1 MPKSFANIR
10 SDFLAA
16 VKATGFNLVER
27 KSKTPLSPA
36 WTELMESLSDKRT
49 HIGLS
54 RLARFASGS
63 GIQPGEIDDA
73 AIESFIA
80 AVRRGSLHRKPNDL
94 HRSVALIWNEVAKQP
109 GLHLQIVVVPSFRAP
124 AKRIDWTLLPD
135 SFQTDLGAYL
145 NWCAGSDPFDAD
157 ARPRALSSR
166 TLRLRRDQIH
176 AAVTALLES
185 GIKPAA
191 VTSLR
196 DLVSPDAVKRILRR
210 RLEAES
216 GRENAFNRDLAE
228 VLVQIARE
236 WAKVDAAVLAEL
248 KRLIGKM
255 PMPASGLTEKN
266 KRFLRQF
273 DDPAALRHLFN
284 LPARLWAE
292 VKRDPKANFRTLAKA
307 QAALAISLLS
317 YMPLRLQNLTALT
330 FGTHLFLRDEARTIS
345 TLELSA
351 SEVKN
356 RTELAFDIPPHI
368 AKMLI
373 EYRDRIAPKIIGR
386 RPERLFVN
394 ADGIPRLRENPKT
407 PLAKRRDPDSTERM
421 IRPGFLDIEL
431 RQNLIELARDGSA
444 AHRLARRANALVL
457 LDDGMSCEAI
467 AKVLLLD
474 DDTIR
479 TWYRLYE
486 EDGIEGLTNFSYE
499 GSACQLSGEQQEKLK
514 AWVATALPR
523 TTRQVGAW
531 IENEFGV
538 VYEGRSGV
546 IALLHRLGLEY
557 HKPNVIP
564 RKLDEEKQK
573 AFIEGYEKLLNS
585 LGDDEAVLFAD
596 AVHPT
601 HAARPVGCWAPS
613 QETLA
618 IEQTSGRQRINIHG
632 AIDLETG
639 QTRMIEA
646 LTIDAASTIRLLQ
659 SIEALYPMLA
669 LIHVFLD
676 NARYHHA
683 KLVQEWL
690 ALPGRR
696 IKLHFIPTYCPH
708 LNPIERLWGLMH
720 RNVTHNKCYATC
732 AQFADATLSF
742 LREKVPGN
750 WADLCDSVT
759 DNFRIINPKD
769 FRVMT

>member
-1 MPKSFANIR
+1 MYARYLRFMGI
-10 SDFLAA
+10 
-16 VKATGFNLVER
+16 GF
-27 KSKTPLSPA
+27 
-36 WTELMESLSDKRT
+36 
-49 HIGLS
+49 GL
-54 RLARFASGS
+54 
-63 GIQPGEIDDA
+63 
-73 AIESFIA
+73 IA
-80 AVRRGSLHRKPNDL
+80 ACCEYGNDL
-94 HRSVALIWNEVAKQP
+94 
-109 GLHLQIVVVPSFRAP
+109 
-124 AKRIDWTLLPD
+124 
-135 SFQTDLGAYL
+135 
-145 NWCAGSDPFDAD
+145 
-157 ARPRALSSR
+157 
-166 TLRLRRDQIH
+166 
-176 AAVTALLES
+176 
-185 GIKPAA
+185 
-191 VTSLR
+191 
-196 DLVSPDAVKRILRR
+196 
-210 RLEAES
+210 
-216 GRENAFNRDLAE
+216 
-228 VLVQIARE
+228 
-236 WAKVDAAVLAEL
+236 
-248 KRLIGKM
+248 
-255 PMPASGLTEKN
+255 
-266 KRFLRQF
+266 
-273 DDPAALRHLFN
+273 
-284 LPARLWAE
+284 
-292 VKRDPKANFRTLAKA
+292 
-307 QAALAISLLS
+307 
-317 YMPLRLQNLTALT
+317 
-330 FGTHLFLRDEARTIS
+330 
-345 TLELSA
+345 
-351 SEVKN
+351 
-356 RTELAFDIPPHI
+356 
-368 AKMLI
+368 
-373 EYRDRIAPKIIGR
+373 
-386 RPERLFVN
+386 ERYT
-394 ADGIPRLRENPKT
+394 PLRENPKT

-421 IRPGFLDIEL
+421 IRPGFLDIKS

-479 TWYRLYE
+479 IWYRLYE

-538 VYEGRSGV
+538 VYEGRSGL

-613 QETLA
+613 QEKLA

-742 LREKVPGN
+742 LREKVPEN
-750 WADLCDSVT
+750 WADLVIRSPTIPRHQPKGFSGHDVNGLLSSGCRLYVELLPHHSTGGRQWRSDQGCQHGHKLAYPYLERPRRNTAGDPTVRS
-759 DNFRIINPKD
+759 NP
-769 FRVMT
+769 VALYQ